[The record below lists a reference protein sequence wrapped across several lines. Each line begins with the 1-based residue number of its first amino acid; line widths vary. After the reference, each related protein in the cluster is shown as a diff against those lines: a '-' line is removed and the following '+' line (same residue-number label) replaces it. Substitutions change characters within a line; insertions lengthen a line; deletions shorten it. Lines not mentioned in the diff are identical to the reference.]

1 MDKEQIKVV
10 TKKIKIFGM
19 VQGVGFRPLVFRHAG
34 KHGIKGTVRNIGG
47 IVEIIANAPE
57 QKVADFLKE
66 LQENKEEDYEI
77 VHIQVEDISEEFSED
92 VWENDGKDVSGNGGE
107 NTAED
112 VSGNDGENIGADV
125 SGNDRENIVEDVS
138 GNDGENTA
146 KGSSRK
152 DVKYDA
158 ENIREKIIQGDKIR
172 YKDFRI
178 LNSAAESEI
187 SILPPD
193 LPVCNKCK
201 KELYESGN
209 RRYKNPFI
217 SCTSCGP
224 RYTIMEHLP
233 YDRHTTTMKEFPM
246 CEACNKEYTDPESRR
261 FHAQTISCNDCG
273 PYVIFQDLEDDTVK
287 EKDENNKV
295 IPDKKIADAVITDK
309 VIAGKL
315 VRNKAVTGN
324 AIFDKTVTGKSIIV
338 QSVTGKAVADNT
350 ITDKAVISK
359 SIIDQSVTGKAVT
372 GKAITEIAT
381 NKSFLNEEAI
391 TKAVSILNSGGI
403 LAVKGIGGYHY
414 VCSPMSE
421 ETVLNLRRLKGRE
434 EKPFAVMFPD
444 LEAIEEYCMV
454 SEEERELLLS
464 KARPIVLLYT
474 RNDSMAEATN
484 KGGIYCGAFLP
495 YTPLQILLTRHCG
508 PLIMTSANR
517 SGAPIIKDDIRML
530 EVKSP
535 YLKGILYHKRRI
547 VRSVDDS
554 VAKVIDGK
562 PQLIRR
568 SRGYVP
574 YPVFIN
580 PDKEAMENTKRE
592 RCDTAIFAAGGDL
605 KAAFCLYKKGSAVV
619 SQYFGDLE
627 EQTVL
632 EEYKKSYED
641 LSGLLNITPGLAVCD
656 LHPNYHSAL
665 YARTLNLPVLA
676 VQHHHAHIASV
687 MAEHDLKGPVI
698 GVAFDGTGYGTDGN
712 IWGGEFLIC
721 KDAGFT
727 RAAQLSYTPILGG
740 DSSMKDGKKTA
751 TCFLLQAGLK
761 EEIKDERVDLIK
773 AALDNKINTVLTS
786 SMGRLFDAV
795 ASILDI
801 CQENRYEGEGAALLE
816 KEAVLA
822 VRNHLEP
829 ENLTFAI
836 FKKSGIIEID
846 PRPVIIAISTL
857 RGTRSKASLALG
869 FHYSVANAVLRVC
882 EIIRE
887 EQNMNTVALSGGVF
901 QNTIL
906 TERVLKLLRE
916 TDFSVY
922 VNMAVPPND
931 GSISLGQTYIGLMS
945 LT

>member
-1 MDKEQIKVV
+1 MDQEQIKVV

-34 KHGIKGTVRNIGG
+34 KYGIKGTVRNIGG

-66 LQENKEEDYEI
+66 LQENGEEDYEI
-77 VHIQVEDISEEFSED
+77 VHIQVEDISEEFRED
-92 VWENDGKDVSGNGGE
+92 VRENDGEDASGNDGVNTAEDVSGNDRENIAEDVSGNGGE
-107 NTAED
+107 NTAKD
-112 VSGNDGENIGADV
+112 VSGNDREKITEDV

-158 ENIREKIIQGDKIR
+158 ENIREKIIQGDKIH

-273 PYVIFQDLEDDTVK
+273 PYVIFQDLEDDSVK

-315 VRNKAVTGN
+315 VRNKAVT
-324 AIFDKTVTGKSIIV
+324 
-338 QSVTGKAVADNT
+338 
-350 ITDKAVISK
+350 DKAVTDK
-359 SIIDQSVTGKAVT
+359 T
-372 GKAITEIAT
+372 ITEIAT

-391 TKAVSILNSGGI
+391 TKAVSILKSGGI

-580 PDKEAMENTKRE
+580 PDKEVMENTKRE

-656 LHPNYHSAL
+656 LHPNYHSGL

-712 IWGGEFLIC
+712 IWGGEFLVC
-721 KDAGFT
+721 KGAGFT

-761 EEIKDERVDLIK
+761 EEVKDERVDLIK

-786 SMGRLFDAV
+786 SMGRLFDV
-795 ASILDI
+795 AASLLDI

-836 FKKSGIIEID
+836 CKKSGIIEID
-846 PRPVIIAISTL
+846 PKPVIKAISTL

-916 TDFSVY
+916 ADFSVY